1 VVVFNTFT
9 YAEGNQK
16 YGTESRTPCYKST
29 TLSPHLMALSSQQVN
44 TIGIPKG
51 KVLKHLFQ
59 KVSPIRWK
67 GKAGVSLFFMYFSLI
82 PMSLKSLTQVSTTSW
97 WQRSLHNS
105 KIWEHFFGVMEQFY
119 R

>member
-1 VVVFNTFT
+1 VIVFNTFT

-16 YGTESRTPCYKST
+16 YGTESRTPRYKST
-29 TLSPHLMALSSQQVN
+29 TLSPHLLALSSQQVN

-67 GKAGVSLFFMYFSLI
+67 GKAGVSLFSCTFL
-82 PMSLKSLTQVSTTSW
+82 
-97 WQRSLHNS
+97 
-105 KIWEHFFGVMEQFY
+105 
-119 R
+119 